1 MTKYLD
7 RLLDLGELNNKTSKK
22 SFVSRN
28 FEKIEQAI
36 ALGHSNKTIIA
47 AIEKDGVSI
56 PYKYFSELLSA
67 EYDRRGIEKQ
77 KQKRVNNG
85 KLPAKPVKSKSHPAG
100 LGASP
105 EPVQEKTDSNLTP
118 LEQSIKDEVDKIK
131 ASDMSP
137 SQKREALAKAT
148 APLKNR
154 NPLTKR

>member
-1 MTKYLD
+1 MSQE
-7 RLLDLGELNNKTSKK
+7 LLKLKVQNKTDTKRGAKK
-22 SFVSRN
+22 RFFLAN
-28 FEKIEQAI
+28 IELIFDLIDNYGISYLQ
-36 ALGHSNKTIIA
+36 IIEA
-47 AIEKDGVSI
+47 AKKEGV
-56 PYKYFSELLSA
+56 YFSYDYFRELMA
-67 EYDRRGIEKQ
+67 KENKDRK
-77 KQKRVNNG
+77 KQKRANNG
-85 KLPAKPVKSKSHPAG
+85 KLPAKPLESKSHRTG

-118 LEQSIKDEVDKIK
+118 LEQSIKNEVDKIK